1 MGDRLVRVAPVV
13 AWALV
18 GVVEAGVALAR
29 GAPPAAT
36 GIVLGWIT
44 IGALLSRL
52 SPWSAPLAVV
62 LGTAVIVG
70 DLRGV
75 ALVLASVGAL
85 TMLTLGVR
93 ALGPRFPWLAAL
105 VAIPATLASL
115 HTRDALALP
124 EAPPA
129 PTTARAAGPTILL
142 LTVDTLRADAAGP
155 TFRALADRGLSGPA
169 WSTAPWTLPAL
180 ASLHTGRTPYD
191 HGAIVRAP
199 VGGRTRVAGIS
210 SSAVTLAESLRAAGW
225 RTGAFVENPQI
236 SRARG
241 FARGFGTWDS
251 PDDHDPSRSL
261 LLDPFGIDLGGQP
274 LVRHGRDPEARVDRA
289 LAWLAREEGP
299 AFLWVHL
306 LGPHLPYFDAD
317 LSPGTALGDALG
329 QGNATRLNLDFLRR
343 GSLRWTPA
351 LRAEVRAAYT
361 NEAAR
366 ADAALA
372 RLVAAAGPEAV
383 VVYTA
388 DHGEELGEHGGWEH
402 GHALWEEIVRIP
414 LAMAGPGVPVGTFAG
429 PASLVDVAP
438 TLLNL
443 AGAPASGVDLRAVPP
458 DRTLVLADTLYF
470 EEREGLVRWPWK
482 LTRTLSGNDAR
493 LVDLAADPG
502 ERVDLSATNPDVLTT
517 LSIALDVERARLG
530 DTPVGTID
538 EKLRALG
545 YVE

>member
-1 MGDRLVRVAPVV
+1 M
-13 AWALV
+13 
-18 GVVEAGVALAR
+18 
-29 GAPPAAT
+29 
-36 GIVLGWIT
+36 GIVLAWIAL
-44 IGALLSRL
+44 GALLSRL
-52 SPWSAPLAVV
+52 SPWSAPLTVV

-70 DLRGV
+70 DLRGL

-85 TMLTLGVR
+85 TMLALGVR
-93 ALGPRFPWLAAL
+93 ALGPRLPWLAAL
-105 VAIPATLASL
+105 LAIPATLASL
-115 HTRDALALP
+115 HARDALALP
-124 EAPPA
+124 ARPRPPS
-129 PTTARAAGPTILL
+129 TARAAGPTLLL

-191 HGAIVRAP
+191 HGALVRAP

-210 SSAVTLAESLRAAGW
+210 SSAPTLAESLSAAGW

-251 PDDHDPSRSL
+251 PDDRDPPRSL
-261 LLDPFGIDLGGQP
+261 LLDPLGIDLAGEP
-274 LVRHGRDPEARVDRA
+274 LVRHGRDPEARVDRS
-289 LAWLAREEGP
+289 LAWLAEDDGP

-329 QGNATRLNLDFLRR
+329 PGNATRLNLDFLRR

-351 LRAEVRAAYT
+351 LHAEVRAAYA

-372 RLVAAAGPEAV
+372 RLVAAAGPDAV

-402 GHALWEEIVRIP
+402 GHALWEEIVRVP
-414 LAMAGPGVPVGTFAG
+414 LAMAGPGIPIGAFAG

-443 AGAPASGVDLRAVPP
+443 TGAPASGIDLRAVPP
-458 DRTLVLADTLYF
+458 DRTLMLADTLYF

-482 LTRTLSGNDAR
+482 LTRTLSGDDAR
-493 LVDLAADPG
+493 LVDLAADPS
-502 ERVDLSATNPDVLTT
+502 ERVDVSAANPDVLTT
-517 LSIALDVERARLG
+517 LSLALDVERARLG